1 MKKFADWISKNN
13 ILILIVGLLLLIPAI
28 IGYVNTRI
36 NYDILVY
43 LPKEYETI
51 KGENILTDEYGIGS
65 YAFVISDMSDN
76 YKVLQLEKKI
86 KKIDGVNKVFSI
98 SDVVGVNIP
107 KEML

>member
-43 LPKEYETI
+43 LPKEYETN
-51 KGENILTDEYGIGS
+51 KSENIITDE
-65 YAFVISDMSDN
+65 
-76 YKVLQLEKKI
+76 
-86 KKIDGVNKVFSI
+86 
-98 SDVVGVNIP
+98 
-107 KEML
+107 